1 MDLIHIHKVLF
12 IHNSYSPYAHLACEV
27 AQGWKLG
34 PLLFNINIFD
44 MLFEKYEYDIA
55 SYAGDNKPDTYD
67 SDWYTVLRKF

>member
-1 MDLIHIHKVLF
+1 
-12 IHNSYSPYAHLACEV
+12 
-27 AQGWKLG
+27 
-34 PLLFNINIFD
+34 